1 MKTSAKYNAQVDVVR
16 DLSSLARQS
25 FELFVSEAEEA
36 ICKKGVFY
44 IAISGGTTPATFFEL
59 LGSDI
64 SAANVEWDKIQIF
77 WVDERFVSIDSK
89 WSNYKLAADT
99 FLKKVPIPL
108 QNIHRIE
115 TEHADCMEAAR
126 EYEQAMR
133 EVFGIAQ
140 GQIPVFDLIVLG
152 MGVDGH
158 IGSLFRNSYATF
170 DTQDLACVVY
180 ALDEKLNRIT
190 MTHPVLS
197 AAQKLL
203 VLVSGKE
210 KAQILHH
217 VMTEEP
223 DEINYPIHILWP
235 VLDKVT
241 WIVDSDA
248 AQML

>member
-1 MKTSAKYNAQVDVVR
+1 
-16 DLSSLARQS
+16 
-25 FELFVSEAEEA
+25 
-36 ICKKGVFY
+36 
-44 IAISGGTTPATFFEL
+44 
-59 LGSDI
+59 
-64 SAANVEWDKIQIF
+64 
-77 WVDERFVSIDSK
+77 
-89 WSNYKLAADT
+89 
-99 FLKKVPIPL
+99 
-108 QNIHRIE
+108 
-115 TEHADCMEAAR
+115 
-126 EYEQAMR
+126 
-133 EVFGIAQ
+133 
-140 GQIPVFDLIVLG
+140 

-158 IGSLFRNSYATF
+158 MGSLFRNSYATF

-197 AAQKLL
+197 AAKKLL

-217 VMTEEP
+217 VLTEEP

-241 WIVDSDA
+241 WLVDSDA